1 MLNNFKNV
9 ILFIHLYIFKYILFF
24 KTIKTNLFPNAP
36 VPQMCSKLKAP
47 AIGERCGARS
57 VGSWM
62 YHAKRHRI
70 IFQFVVYKL
79 QTPTKGLSITL
90 YLHFVFDINE
100 KEAFKF
106 RQIQRR
112 FLQPPHSLSL
122 TSHLHFPQLST
133 KSSPS
138 LSLYCCFSLFCFFS
152 LPLCNGSG
160 GGDSR
165 DSELD
170 SVPQLWIRS

>member
-1 MLNNFKNV
+1 M
-9 ILFIHLYIFKYILFF
+9 ILFIHLYIFKYILFV

-36 VPQMCSKLKAP
+36 MPQTCSKLKAP
-47 AIGERCGARS
+47 AIADRGALWGPLS
-57 VGSWM
+57 GKLDVMM

-112 FLQPPHSLSL
+112 FLQPPHSLTL